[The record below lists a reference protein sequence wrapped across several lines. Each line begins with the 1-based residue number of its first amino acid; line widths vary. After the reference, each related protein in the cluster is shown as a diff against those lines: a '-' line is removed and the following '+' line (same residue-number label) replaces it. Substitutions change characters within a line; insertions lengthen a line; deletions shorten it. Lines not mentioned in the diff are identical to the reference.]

1 MKLGLLELR
10 RRPGRFASAIASLT
24 LLVVL
29 LLLLGG
35 LLDGLY
41 LGSTGAIRAQQGD
54 VIVYSAESRDSFLR
68 SRITPELR
76 AEVEAVDG
84 VAATGGLGVA
94 LLGATVPGEEELAD
108 VSLFG
113 YELPPAGVPATPP
126 AGQGIADRAL
136 EAAGVAVGDVLE
148 VGPGAV
154 PVEVVGWTEDTS
166 YLLQGALWVAPETWR
181 AAQSAARP
189 DDAVG
194 EGVFQVLV
202 VDAEPGVDPAVLAE
216 RIDEA
221 TGGATSTL
229 TQDEAVLSLPGTKE
243 QNSTFAQLINTTL
256 FVAALVSGLFFA
268 LLVVERLPLYA
279 TLKAV
284 GAHSRQLLGGVVAQ
298 AVLVALVAIAI
309 GGVLTVV
316 LSLGI
321 PPSVP
326 IRLEPGRAVTTA
338 TLLVAASALGAAVS
352 LRRITKIDP
361 ATAIG

>member
-1 MKLGLLELR
+1 MNLGLRELR
-10 RRPGRFASAIASLT
+10 RRPGRFGSAIASLT
-24 LLVVL
+24 LLVIL

-54 VIVYSAESRDSFLR
+54 VIVYSGDSRDSFLR

-94 LLGATVPGEEELAD
+94 LLGATVPGESELAD
-108 VSLFG
+108 VALFG
-113 YELPPAGVPATPP
+113 YELAPAGVPAPP
-126 AGQGIADRAL
+126 APGEGVADRVL
-136 EAAGVAVGDVLE
+136 EAAGVAIGDTIE

-154 PVEVVGWTEDTS
+154 PVEITGWVDDTS
-166 YLLQGALWVAPETWR
+166 YLLQGSVWVNAETWR
-181 AAQSAARP
+181 EAQTAARP

-194 EGVFQVLV
+194 TDVFQVLV
-202 VDAEPGVDPAVLAE
+202 VEAGPGVDPEALAAD
-216 RIDEA
+216 IDEA

-229 TQDEAVLSLPGTKE
+229 TQDEAVLSLPGTQE
-243 QNSTFAQLINTTL
+243 QNSTFSLLINTTL
-256 FVAALVSGLFFA
+256 FVAGLVSALFFA
-268 LLVVERLPLYA
+268 LLVIERLSLYA

-284 GAHSRQLLGGVVAQ
+284 GAHSRQLLGGVLTQ
-298 AVLVALVAIAI
+298 AVLVALVAIVL
-309 GGVLTVV
+309 GGGLTVL

-321 PPSVP
+321 PPGVP

-338 TLLVAASALGAAVS
+338 VLLVVASALGAAVS